1 MRSRERRRLHLLQR
15 QLDAIH
21 ALEAQVAQPVSPAD
35 GCEAWLVDAVAAR
48 LHRAR
53 LATLGD
59 LVHCLRT
66 RGPGW
71 WRPLRGIGARKA
83 RAITAFLR
91 ARGHVRRGTGPRPR
105 GRWRRAAAGGARV
118 QSIRAARAVHAARDP
133 RRARRGLPLSARAVP
148 AGGR

>member
-53 LATLGD
+53 SRPWGPGALPADPGTRLVASAARHRRAQGPGD
-59 LVHCLRT
+59 HRVPART
-66 RGPGW
+66 RT
-71 WRPLRGIGARKA
+71 R
-83 RAITAFLR
+83 
-91 ARGHVRRGTGPRPR
+91 
-105 GRWRRAAAGGARV
+105 
-118 QSIRAARAVHAARDP
+118 
-133 RRARRGLPLSARAVP
+133 
-148 AGGR
+148 